1 MKQYRVYFLD
11 FDGTLFDTLD
21 SLVEIYNA
29 GFRYLGYEIG
39 REEASRYMHV
49 SLEETAKLAKV
60 PANKAL
66 KWGML
71 IAGAL
76 ETDAA
81 IREVKP
87 YPDVIPFLEKMET
100 LGYKASIV
108 TGNTASHVQK
118 VLAHNK
124 MERFFDGIYSGADYK
139 PKPAPDALLA
149 GIASYKGL
157 SKKDCVYVGDS
168 LQDPECARNALVDG
182 ILLDRHDEYGDYQG
196 TKIKT
201 LADLLL

>member
-1 MKQYRVYFLD
+1 MKQYQVYFLD

-39 REEASRYMHV
+39 REEASRYM
-49 SLEETAKLAKV
+49 
-60 PANKAL
+60 
-66 KWGML
+66 
-71 IAGAL
+71 
-76 ETDAA
+76 
-81 IREVKP
+81 REVKP

-118 VLAHNK
+118 VLAHHQ